1 MHVCMILDLLVHCI
15 FYKLDISYRVLMIQK
30 VYIQVLLETG
40 LNPKFFVQY
49 SWASFS

>member
-1 MHVCMILDLLVHCI
+1 
-15 FYKLDISYRVLMIQK
+15 MIQK

-40 LNPKFFVQY
+40 LNPKFLVQY